1 MTEDQQPE
9 DNWEWESP
17 ERRRPRRLDE
27 DTDDIGFPT
36 IWLLIGGLAGL
47 LTIGLIALGVAQ
59 VLNKRATPTPTP
71 TVLPTTVLPLTPTVA
86 TLVEDTPAPVPTVIV
101 EPTPPQSVD
110 TPTPIPPTPAPPPV
124 APTQI
129 EVGGYVQI
137 VNTGGSGLSL
147 RAGPGTNNARLT
159 VAGADSTLPVVGG
172 PKPDEEGTTDETG
185 AVYTWWNVR
194 DSDGTEGWAR
204 GDFLAPSLPPE

>member
-71 TVLPTTVLPLTPTVA
+71 TVLPTTVLPATPTVA

-101 EPTPPQSVD
+101 EPTPPQPVD
-110 TPTPIPPTPAPPPV
+110 TPTPIPPTPTPQPV

-159 VAGADSTLPVVGG
+159 VADANSILPVVGG
-172 PKPDEEGTTDETG
+172 PKPDEEGTIDETG

-204 GDFLAPSLPPE
+204 GDFLTPSLPPE